1 MSVPKII
8 KFYVLNPEPCLIAN
22 GLNSNDI
29 KQSTYAIFKSAFPQ
43 IDFYNMIFE
52 KKRLFFDIKKYD
64 SQKMF
69 GTCSIDEAIRPTS
82 FMQKRNKLT
91 KEATPYTTTGGEE
104 QLEAYIF
111 FYIDFVNNRMAVI
124 ANKKISKIH
133 EALCQFIWEKSG
145 NLSKI
150 TILPEMIDDI
160 KHEASKLIEPSWLE
174 LEMSK
179 QNCIEDIPQLRIALG
194 SDFQATRYKLK
205 IQLDKC
211 HNPNLV
217 DRIMTFRKTNM
228 KDVSLLKLIGKNEL
242 GVDETINFIESIY
255 TKTVPLVLTDDT
267 ATNINYIENQLE
279 EFLNSHLG
287 NITKN

>member
-91 KEATPYTTTGGEE
+91 KKEATPYTTTGGEE
-104 QLEAYIF
+104 TARSIYIF
-111 FYIDFVNNRMAVI
+111 LYRFC
-124 ANKKISKIH
+124 
-133 EALCQFIWEKSG
+133 E
-145 NLSKI
+145 
-150 TILPEMIDDI
+150 
-160 KHEASKLIEPSWLE
+160 
-174 LEMSK
+174 
-179 QNCIEDIPQLRIALG
+179 
-194 SDFQATRYKLK
+194 
-205 IQLDKC
+205 
-211 HNPNLV
+211 
-217 DRIMTFRKTNM
+217 
-228 KDVSLLKLIGKNEL
+228 
-242 GVDETINFIESIY
+242 
-255 TKTVPLVLTDDT
+255 
-267 ATNINYIENQLE
+267 
-279 EFLNSHLG
+279 
-287 NITKN
+287 